1 MNNTRWVIQSL
12 CRVPELFVWNPFFVS
27 QKRTRHVLVSRLSVF
42 SKLFICIKWR
52 EMKVSTGTPPKI
64 LQKFFRLQ
72 DVLFSSSLY
81 NIIILYSYII
91 FLYKY
96 KNKLWN
102 IYVIINSRA
111 FPYLATLFFIKVLQF
126 IFTPYYKDVF
136 RLYILYV
143 HYTYINKY
151 INIFKRRKTSAR
163 LNTIFIPLP
172 TGNGEIN
179 KVYNNTVRGNKT
191 YYL

>member
-72 DVLFSSSLY
+72 NVLFSSSLY
-81 NIIILYSYII
+81 NIIILYSYIFI
-91 FLYKY
+91 YIY
-96 KNKLWN
+96 DNKLWN

-111 FPYLATLFFIKVLQF
+111 FLYLATLFFLLKFYRLFLPQTIKMF
-126 IFTPYYKDVF
+126 FDYIFYNM
-136 RLYILYV
+136 YV
-143 HYTYINKY
+143 VHI
-151 INIFKRRKTSAR
+151 
-163 LNTIFIPLP
+163 
-172 TGNGEIN
+172 
-179 KVYNNTVRGNKT
+179 
-191 YYL
+191 